1 MEPIRNTCSQRG
13 WYSRAEAITVL
24 TQWGIRRFIVRLGGG
39 SGGRRWAVCFVLFCC
54 FNPSLSSVGL

>member
-39 SGGRRWAVCFVLFCC
+39 SGARRWAVCFVLLF
-54 FNPSLSSVGL
+54 